1 MKAVKKASNGTIVN
15 GKGDPKYT
23 KTKTKLNNEKKKKEA
38 PKSFSMT
45 ITPKDPKMDLPGM
58 AKVMY
63 DLGLIGGK
71 GSVAYTK
78 TKTKKS

>member
-1 MKAVKKASNGTIVN
+1 MKAVKKASTGAIVN
-15 GKGDPKYT
+15 GDPKFT
-23 KTKTKLNNEKKKKEA
+23 KTKTKLNNEKKKET
-38 PKSFSMT
+38 PKSFTMT

-58 AKVMY
+58 SKVLY

-71 GSVAYTK
+71 GTTAYTK

>member
-1 MKAVKKASNGTIVN
+1 
-15 GKGDPKYT
+15 
-23 KTKTKLNNEKKKKEA
+23 
-38 PKSFSMT
+38 MT
-45 ITPKDPKMDLPGM
+45 VTPKDPKMDLPGM
-58 AKVMY
+58 SKVMY

>member
-1 MKAVKKASNGTIVN
+1 MKAVKKASTGAIVN
-15 GKGDPKYT
+15 GDPKFT
-23 KTKTKLNNEKKKKEA
+23 KTKKKKKGEEKKET
-38 PKSFSMT
+38 PKSFTMT
-45 ITPKDPKMDLPGM
+45 VTPKDPKMDLPGM
-58 AKVMY
+58 SKVMY

>member
-1 MKAVKKASNGTIVN
+1 MKAVKKASTGAIVN
-15 GKGDPKYT
+15 GDTKFT
-23 KTKTKLNNEKKKKEA
+23 KTKKKKKGEEKKET
-38 PKSFSMT
+38 PKSFTMT
-45 ITPKDPKMDLPGM
+45 VTPKDPKMDLPGM
-58 AKVMY
+58 SKVMY